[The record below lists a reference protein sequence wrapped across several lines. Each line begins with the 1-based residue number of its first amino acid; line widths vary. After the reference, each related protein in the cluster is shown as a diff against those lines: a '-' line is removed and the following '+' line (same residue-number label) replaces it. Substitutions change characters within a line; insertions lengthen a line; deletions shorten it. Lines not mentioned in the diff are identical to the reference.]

1 MQDLGAEI
9 MQVDDLWD
17 RWRRDGDPQARN
29 ALVCH
34 YLPLVKTMAERVAL
48 RFHPSYLSDLYSYG
62 VIGLIDAIEKFEP
75 GLGRF
80 ETYSFCR
87 IRGAMFDGVRKL
99 AWLPRG
105 ADKRK
110 KKIISK
116 VVPVDF
122 QTARRGGKPWH
133 ESLPDLHEGEVT
145 DGLELQADY
154 QEVLEAVRALSE
166 PQRTVVVER
175 YYRDRRLAEIGND
188 LGLTESRIS
197 QIHREALRMLNAF
210 LLKRRIA

>member
-1 MQDLGAEI
+1 
-9 MQVDDLWD
+9 MQVALVEERQVEDLWD
-17 RWRRDGDPQARN
+17 RWREDGDVEARN

-34 YLPLVKTMAERVAL
+34 YLPLVKTMADHVAV

-110 KKIISK
+110 KKIIEK

-122 QTARRGGKPWH
+122 QTARRAGKPWH
-133 ESLPDLHEGEVT
+133 ESLSDVHDGEVT

-154 QEVLEAVRALSE
+154 DEVVEAVRALAE

-175 YYRDRRLAEIGND
+175 YYRHRRLAEIGID